1 MNLTKL
7 PKAPKAPKAAVI
19 IPTATPALCSNPVR
33 CGRPPFIRSRVPFT
47 MSMHGSQFESIS
59 ELSEMMGR
67 SRSAIMRDLID
78 IYAKTFVRDDLN
90 KKIDEMKKLLADVK

>member
-7 PKAPKAPKAAVI
+7 PKVPKATVI
-19 IPTATPALCSNPVR
+19 IPTATPALCSTPAR

-47 MSMHGSQFESIS
+47 MSMHGSQFESITK
-59 ELSEMMGR
+59 LSEMMGR

-78 IYAKTFVRDDLN
+78 TYANTFVRDDLN
-90 KKIDEMKKLLADVK
+90 KKINDMKKLLADVK

>member
-1 MNLTKL
+1 
-7 PKAPKAPKAAVI
+7 
-19 IPTATPALCSNPVR
+19 
-33 CGRPPFIRSRVPFT
+33 
-47 MSMHGSQFESIS
+47 MHGSQFESIS
-59 ELSEMMGR
+59 KLSEMMGR

>member
-7 PKAPKAPKAAVI
+7 PKVPKATVI
-19 IPTATPALCSNPVR
+19 IPTATPALCSTPAR

-59 ELSEMMGR
+59 KLSETMGR
-67 SRSAIMRDLID
+67 SRSAIVRDLID
-78 IYAKTFVRDDLN
+78 TYAKTFVRDDLT
-90 KKIDEMKKLLADVK
+90 KKIDEMKRLLANIK